1 MGQILWLSL
10 YFSFDVQN
18 HWFVFL
24 DSKGLVSGENFFTW
38 MSFIKAFFVKC
49 LMHFFGFGVVGK
61 LILIVSNY
69 EMFTMLIKNL
79 LILRDYS

>member
-1 MGQILWLSL
+1 MIVQKLWIFVTSRFLGMGQILLLSL

-24 DSKGLVSGENFFTW
+24 DSKGLVSGENLFTW

-61 LILIVSNY
+61 LI
-69 EMFTMLIKNL
+69 
-79 LILRDYS
+79 